1 MAIIHTLGVVCA
13 SNAALASQIARH
25 YASLTISIPG
35 IADIACEASI
45 HEIGKH
51 HLVEVFPV
59 GMGVGLPPG
68 HYPSRPELLEPA
80 NVVAIREAL
89 YLPLKSFPGFRYARF
104 DVEAAGQMMSQ
115 LEGEEIEVLYP
126 HTIFHVDLATR
137 YTSNLAPNC
146 LCRNIA
152 WSSLVEIDSFR

>member
-1 MAIIHTLGVVCA
+1 MAIIHTLGVDCA

-25 YASLTISIPG
+25 YASLTISLTG

-59 GMGVGLPPG
+59 GMGVGLPTS
-68 HYPSRPELLEPA
+68 HSPSRPELLEPA
-80 NVVAIREAL
+80 NVVAIRESL
-89 YLPLKSFPGFRYARF
+89 YLPLKSFPGFHYARF

-115 LEGEEIEVLYP
+115 LEDEEIDVSYP
-126 HTIFHVDLATR
+126 YTIFHIDLATEPHQR
-137 YTSNLAPNC
+137 PAANFFMTDYRVVNAG
-146 LCRNIA
+146 
-152 WSSLVEIDSFR
+152 